1 MTTSHFDIIVLGG
14 GPAGCAVARGLS
26 ELGFSVAIISQSRAA
41 SVWEGLSRRTLEL
54 LRDLGFA
61 QTLAGLGPEV
71 RREANWNGLTSSLNT
86 EWVVERKRFDAAL
99 RNEANALGVAVING
113 LVRHTGWN
121 GASWT
126 VVAQSREVKI
136 QEFYCKFIIDARG
149 RRAPTAQ
156 KGSTRGPATTALRAY
171 WQHTGTVGA
180 MTGVA
185 SFPDGWAWYAAGH
198 GGRATLQLIVSGEQG
213 SVPGSRVLGS
223 HYDRVVRNL
232 PEAGRWLA
240 GATRY
245 GTVSAHSAGA
255 RLVASVIDER
265 QARVGDA
272 AMTIDPLS
280 GHGIYEALTA
290 VRVLAPVVNTML
302 RKPAR
307 LRQAIMFYRQRMQG
321 RFMQVCRTGR
331 ESYAQEQRWPG
342 SGFWEARHQWPESL
356 SQDETQSAAAP
367 LIARR
372 SVIEDGFVTEREVI
386 VTGSEPRGAWVV
398 EDVPLVRLYRLLQA
412 QVPLPECANRLG
424 VSMEQARLARKWLV
438 RNGLLGALDLSLP
451 ALGPPV

>member
-71 RREANWNGLTSSLNT
+71 SREANWNGLTSSLNT

-126 VVAQSREVKI
+126 VAAQSREVKK

-156 KGSTRGPATTALRAY
+156 KGSVRGPATTALRAY

-185 SFPDGWAWYAAGH
+185 SFSDGWAWYAAGH

-290 VRVLAPVVNTML
+290 VSVLTPVINTML

-307 LRQAIMFYRQRMQG
+307 LSQAIMFYRERMQG

-331 ESYAQEQRWPG
+331 DFYAQEQRWPG
-342 SGFWEARHQWPESL
+342 SGFWEARHQWPDSL
-356 SQDETQSAAAP
+356 SLDNTHSMAAP
-367 LIARR
+367 VIAKRA
-372 SVIEDGFVTEREVI
+372 VIEDGFIAEREVF

-398 EDVPLVRLYRLLQA
+398 EDVPLVQLYRLLQA
-412 QVPLPECANRLG
+412 QVPLLDCANRLS
-424 VSMEQARLARKWLV
+424 VSIEQARLARKWLV
-438 RNGLLGALDLSLP
+438 RNSLLGNS
-451 ALGPPV
+451 